1 MHTEV
6 LGATGGA
13 GVRRCQAGAQEQE
26 PRHQERHPQHPRFNA
41 VLQTLQQTLGFP
53 PELLTEQAGRWDSP
67 WPCGEGS
74 TDASCLLLEMWLC
87 AARWCQ
93 RQVLRNRSLS

>member
-13 GVRRCQAGAQEQE
+13 GVRRCLVEQE

-74 TDASCLLLEMWLC
+74 ADTSCLLLETRLP

-93 RQVLRNRSLS
+93 RQVLRSGSLS